1 MRLVKRLRIGG
12 KLAAGFAALTLLM
25 IGLGAYTLHGMSS
38 MNRAAAL
45 VGDNYLPSVE
55 TSGRLARALERMR
68 IQENS
73 ILLRIGQPPDQQ
85 GFVQL
90 ANAIAAMHAARSD
103 YEALVDPGFERDQI
117 NRFDAAL
124 ADYLTNI
131 DAPVAALAR
140 NSDLPGGRDLLLG
153 EGLKKF
159 NALRDLLT
167 TDLDYNAK
175 QGQAAVG
182 ASAATYRSVRF
193 FALAAILA
201 AVVLSALIS
210 LLLMR
215 NIVSPLVAL
224 RGAMDKLSHG
234 DLKAVIPGSART
246 DEVGEMAH
254 SLAVFKRGLEDNAQL
269 SAQQA
274 AEHQARA
281 TRSARID
288 RLVADFQ
295 AQASAAAAAFA
306 GAVTQLESTARQMSA
321 TADATNE
328 RAAAAAAAAAE
339 AGAGVQ
345 SVAAGAEELAA
356 SVAEISR
363 QVAQSTHATSDAV
376 QEAQRTGE
384 IVHAL
389 AEGAQRIGQVVELIN
404 GIAGQTNLLALNA
417 TIEAARA
424 GDAGRG
430 FAVVASEVKALAG
443 QTAKATGD
451 ISAQITAIQA
461 ATSQAV
467 TAIDAITQ
475 RVQSISGIATTIAA
489 AVEQQGVATAEIA
502 RNVQQTAAGAQVVTS
517 NMDGVRDAAH
527 ETGGAAGQ
535 VLTAATGLGTQSAT
549 LNRQIETFLV
559 DVKAA

>member
-1 MRLVKRLRIGG
+1 MHLLKRLRIGG

-25 IGLGAYTLHGMSS
+25 AGLGAYTLHGMAS
-38 MNRAAAL
+38 MNDAAAL
-45 VGDNYLPSVE
+45 VGDNYLPSVQL
-55 TSGRLARALERMR
+55 SGRLARALERMR
-68 IQENS
+68 VQENS
-73 ILLRIGQPPDQQ
+73 VLLRIGQPPDRQ
-85 GFVQL
+85 GFTEL
-90 ANAIAAMHAARSD
+90 ADAIAAVHADRND
-103 YEALVDPGFERDQI
+103 YEKLLDQGWERSQF
-117 NRFDAAL
+117 NKFDSAL
-124 ADYLTNI
+124 ADYLTTI
-131 DAPVAALAR
+131 DARVEALAR
-140 NSDLPGGRDLLLG
+140 NSDLPAGRDVLIG
-153 EGLKKF
+153 DGLSKF
-159 NALRDLLT
+159 NNLREMLSA
-167 TDLDYNAK
+167 DLDYNAK
-175 QGQAAVG
+175 QG
-182 ASAATYRSVRF
+182 ASSVRDSAGTYRSVRG
-193 FALAAILA
+193 FALAAIFA
-201 AVVLSALIS
+201 AVALSALIS
-210 LLLMR
+210 AILMR
-215 NIVSPLVAL
+215 NIVTPLVAL

-234 DLKAVIPGSART
+234 QLAVAIPGAGRA
-246 DEVGEMAH
+246 DEVGEMAQ
-254 SLAVFKRGLEDNAQL
+254 SVTVFKRGLEENARL
-269 SAQQA
+269 AAQQA
-274 AEHQARA
+274 AEQQA
-281 TRSARID
+281 RSARSLRVD
-288 RLVADFQ
+288 HLVAEFQ
-295 AQASAAAAAFA
+295 AQASTAAAAFA
-306 GAVTQLESTARQMSA
+306 GSVTQLEGTARQMSA
-321 TADATNE
+321 NADATNE
-328 RAAAAAAAAAE
+328 RAASAAAAAAE
-339 AGAGVQ
+339 AGVGVQ

-363 QVAQSTHATSDAV
+363 QVAQSTQATSEAV

-451 ISAQITAIQA
+451 ISAQISEIQS
-461 ATSQAV
+461 ATTQAV
-467 TAIDAITQ
+467 AAIDAITQ

-535 VLTAATGLGTQSAT
+535 VLAAATGLGTQSAT